1 MGQNVIMSSI
11 EGYNPSIQKGLSMDE
26 TDKELVYEIFECSP
40 KAAKRI
46 KPMPEG
52 YITQPIASSMQRGKF
67 PIALMNV
74 GTCFIVPQSKVRN
87 EIVLRNMVSKR
98 AKRLNIKL
106 TVIKH
111 NAPDNCYEIA
121 RIA

>member
-1 MGQNVIMSSI
+1 MEDTEKLLMYDV
-11 EGYNPSIQKGLSMDE
+11 
-26 TDKELVYEIFECSP
+26 FECSP

-52 YITQPIASSMQRGKF
+52 YITQPTSGKPSRGKY
-67 PIALMNV
+67 PLAAMNV
-74 GTCFIVPQSKVRN
+74 GTCFLIPQDKVTS
-87 EIVLRNMVSKR
+87 ELSLRNMISRR
-98 AKRLNIKL
+98 AKRMQIKCC
-106 TVIKH
+106 VIKH